1 MRGFILGDMPVTT
14 KRTDTSLA
22 RGTADSRPAQRRT
35 QAERSET
42 TTEELLSVG
51 RRLFA
56 TKGFPGTSIQ
66 EIVDEA
72 GVTRGAMYHH
82 FAGKDELFEAVFAR
96 EQKALGR
103 RVREAAMRKKGVWR
117 QLKAGC
123 DEFLNAMLD
132 PQTQRILMIDGPA
145 VLGPAGVQERD
156 ECESV
161 QLLTHVVEKAMAE
174 GALRKRAVMPIV
186 QLLYGALCQAAMVIA
201 RSEDQDETTRQMRQE
216 VRRLL
221 DALEDA

>member
-1 MRGFILGDMPVTT
+1 MPVST
-14 KRTDTSLA
+14 KTSGSAPSGSAA
-22 RGTADSRPAQRRT
+22 RQERRRT

-42 TTEELLSVG
+42 TTEELIAAA

-56 TKGFPGTSIQ
+56 AKGFPGTSIQ
-66 EIVDEA
+66 DIVDEA

-82 FAGKDELFEAVFAR
+82 FSGKDDVFEAVFAR
-96 EQKALGR
+96 EQESLGR
-103 RVREAAMRKKGVWR
+103 LVRDAAMRKKGVWP

-132 PQTQRILMIDGPA
+132 PETQQILMIDGPA
-145 VLGPAGVQERD
+145 VLGPARVQERD

-161 QLLTHVVEKAMAE
+161 QLLTNVVEKAMAQ
-174 GALRKRAVMPIV
+174 GALRKRPVMPVV

-201 RSEDQDETTRQMRQE
+201 RSENQDETTRQMRQE

-221 DALEDA
+221 DAIESA

>member
-1 MRGFILGDMPVTT
+1 MPASTETAETT
-14 KRTDTSLA
+14 PPK
-22 RGTADSRPAQRRT
+22 GGSRDAGRRT

-42 TTEELLSVG
+42 TTEVLIAAA

-56 TKGFPGTSIQ
+56 AKGFPGTSIQ
-66 EIVDEA
+66 EIVEEA

-82 FAGKDELFEAVFAR
+82 FSGKDDVFEAVFVR
-96 EQKALGR
+96 EQTALGR
-103 RVREAAMRKKGVWR
+103 RVREAAMRKKGAWP

-132 PQTQRILMIDGPA
+132 PETQRILMIDGPA
-145 VLGPAGVQERD
+145 VLGPAGIQEHD

-161 QLLTHVVEKAMAE
+161 QLLTHVIEKAMAQ
-174 GALRKRAVMPIV
+174 GAIRNRAVMPIA

-201 RSEDQDETTRQMRQE
+201 RSDDQDDTTRQMRQE

-221 DALEDA
+221 DAIEDA